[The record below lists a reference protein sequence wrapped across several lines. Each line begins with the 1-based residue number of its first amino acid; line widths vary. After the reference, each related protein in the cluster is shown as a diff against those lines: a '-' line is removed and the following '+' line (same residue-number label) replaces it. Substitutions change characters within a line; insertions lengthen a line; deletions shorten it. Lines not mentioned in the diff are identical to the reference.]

1 MRRSHRKSRHGC
13 AECKTR
19 RVKCDEARPS
29 CTNCSK
35 RSTSCNYGSSAPY
48 LWLSEQS
55 SLGPPTS
62 PPNLGPEVDY
72 LFSTPCIMKIS
83 KALCDNKNICRHP
96 PSALDLSDLELM
108 LQWSSKT
115 YLTLSRNEAT
125 KEVWQFLVPEEALS
139 HPFLMLGLLAVSAI
153 HLADAKGENM
163 KAEFMNK
170 ALLYQ
175 HQALLIF
182 RELLDDI
189 NGDNAKALF
198 AFSSILAIFY
208 FGFLRLENVINPS
221 SCMDNLFQVLT
232 LSEGVQNVLRICG
245 LSIQESNFSPIF
257 VSASVEMKYS
267 IPLPDEVRLAVNR
280 LYTANTAY
288 GVQNSGHDTAVYQEA
303 IIMLEDALNA
313 VYRDDV
319 LTNAACRWAIK
330 CPRQF
335 LRHLQE
341 REPMALV
348 ILCFYCVVLHRLRH
362 IWCFEGWATAILKST
377 WPVLEPQC
385 RHLAHWAAT
394 EILGEIHF

>member
-1 MRRSHRKSRHGC
+1 M
-13 AECKTR
+13 A
-19 RVKCDEARPS
+19 CDEARPS

-35 RSTSCNYGSSAPY
+35 RSTSCNYSSSAPY

-62 PPNLGPEVDY
+62 PPNLGQEVEY
-72 LFSTPCIMKIS
+72 LFSTPCILKIS
-83 KALCDNKNICRHP
+83 QALCDNNNICRP
-96 PSALDLSDLELM
+96 SPSALDLNDLELM

-125 KEVWQFLVPEEALS
+125 KEVWQFLVPQEALS

-153 HLADAKGENM
+153 HLADTKGEKK
-163 KAEFMNK
+163 KAEFMKK

-175 HQALLIF
+175 HQALLVF
-182 RELLDDI
+182 RQLLDDI
-189 NGDNAKALF
+189 NRYNAKAIF

-221 SCMDNLFQVLT
+221 SCMDNLFQVLM

-257 VSASVEMKYS
+257 VSASFEMKYS
-267 IPLPDEVRLAVNR
+267 IPLPGEVRSAVNR

-288 GVQNSGHDTAVYQEA
+288 GIQNSGHNTAVYKEA
-303 IIMLEDALNA
+303 IVMLEDALNA
-313 VYRDDV
+313 VYRDHV

-335 LRHLQE
+335 LRSLQE

-377 WPVLEPQC
+377 WPVLEPQW
-385 RHLAHWAAT
+385 RHLAYWAAT
-394 EILGEIHF
+394 EILGEMHL

>member
-1 MRRSHRKSRHGC
+1 
-13 AECKTR
+13 
-19 RVKCDEARPS
+19 
-29 CTNCSK
+29 
-35 RSTSCNYGSSAPY
+35 
-48 LWLSEQS
+48 
-55 SLGPPTS
+55 
-62 PPNLGPEVDY
+62 
-72 LFSTPCIMKIS
+72 MKIS
-83 KALCDNKNICRHP
+83 KALCDNKNIRRHP
-96 PSALDLSDLELM
+96 PSALGLSDLELM
-108 LQWSSKT
+108 LQLSSKA
-115 YLTLSRNEAT
+115 YLALSRNEAT

-139 HPFLMLGLLAVSAI
+139 HPFIMLGLLAVSAI

-163 KAEFMNK
+163 KAECMNK
-170 ALLYQ
+170 SLLYQ

-182 RELLDDI
+182 RELLDDF

-221 SCMDNLFQVLT
+221 SCMDNLFRVLI

-280 LYTANTAY
+280 LYIANTAY
-288 GVQNSGHDTAVYQEA
+288 GVQDSGHDTAVYQEA
-303 IIMLEDALNA
+303 IIILEDALNA
-313 VYRDDV
+313 VYRDHV

-335 LRHLQE
+335 LRSLQE
-341 REPMALV
+341 REQMALV

-362 IWCFEGWATAILKST
+362 IWCFEGWATVILKST
-377 WPVLEPQC
+377 WPVLEPQR

-394 EILGEIHF
+394 EILGEIHD